1 MFLAVSV
8 AATAIAPLMPA
19 TATATATAVTTPSCG
34 ASSAPL
40 LPDICG
46 WTRLA
51 YRLNRM
57 SGVGPRRLLQLG
69 RTLRANYMEAE
80 PEAVAEMRTARQYRA
95 GYVIEPSHYEGRR
108 RVGLLFFP
116 GGLVHE
122 AAYAPILRRSHASS
136 SPNPSPNPTLTLTL
150 TLTPT
155 LTPTLTRTLTLTLP
169 LTILRSV
176 ASTAGCTVICLRLPV
191 RHPLAAQ
198 RSRLRSLTARVE
210 RVRARVRARV
220 RVRVG

>member
-19 TATATATAVTTPSCG
+19 TATATATATTVATPSCG

-40 LPDICG
+40 LPDIRG

-51 YRLNRM
+51 YRMNRM
-57 SGVGPRRLLQLG
+57 SGIGPRRLLQLG

-95 GYVIEPSHYEGRR
+95 GYVIEPPSHHQGRR

-122 AAYAPILRRSHASS
+122 AAYAPILR
-136 SPNPSPNPTLTLTL
+136 
-150 TLTPT
+150 
-155 LTPTLTRTLTLTLP
+155 
-169 LTILRSV
+169 SV
-176 ASTAGCTVICLRLPV
+176 ASTAGCTVVCVRLPV
-191 RHPLAAQ
+191 RHPLAVQ

-210 RVRARVRARV
+210 RARVQVRARV

>member
-155 LTPTLTRTLTLTLP
+155 LTPTLTLTLTLTFRVNLAEGASP
-169 LTILRSV
+169 PSIIL
-176 ASTAGCTVICLRLPV
+176 CTCLGLE
-191 RHPLAAQ
+191 L
-198 RSRLRSLTARVE
+198 E
-210 RVRARVRARV
+210 
-220 RVRVG
+220 

>member
-1 MFLAVSV
+1 MFLALSV
-8 AATAIAPLMPA
+8 AATAIAPLMPSTASA
-19 TATATATAVTTPSCG
+19 TATTVATPSCG

-40 LPDICG
+40 LPDIRG

-51 YRLNRM
+51 YRMNRM
-57 SGVGPRRLLQLG
+57 SGIGPRRLLQLG

-95 GYVIEPSHYEGRR
+95 GYVFEPSHRQGRR

-122 AAYAPILRRSHASS
+122 AAYAPILR
-136 SPNPSPNPTLTLTL
+136 
-150 TLTPT
+150 
-155 LTPTLTRTLTLTLP
+155 
-169 LTILRSV
+169 SV
-176 ASTAGCTVICLRLPV
+176 ASTAGCTVVCVRLPV
-191 RHPLAAQ
+191 RHPLAVQ

-210 RVRARVRARV
+210 RVRVRVRARV